1 MNSQEILLRFE
12 KEASTSAHCDP
23 FSLASL
29 FAECVSEL
37 SGKLSKDEF
46 EQLILVGA
54 GIYHCGIREY
64 GKDVP
69 VDDLLPARECV
80 ARKIK
85 SSLYE

>member
-1 MNSQEILLRFE
+1 MNSQDILLRFE
-12 KEASTSAHCDP
+12 KEASALAHCDP

-37 SGKLSKDEF
+37 SEKLSKDEF
-46 EQLILVGA
+46 EQLISVGA
-54 GIYHCGIREY
+54 GIYHCGKREY

-80 ARKIK
+80 TRKIK